1 MIEVNNLHKTFGSA
15 QKNIFTG
22 FGNNKKQNSV
32 IALDGLSFSAK
43 DGEITGILGP
53 NGAGKT
59 TCLRTLYGLLKAD
72 KGNATIDGIDVVND
86 PLGARSRLGIFPD
99 KFGLYERL
107 TAYEQIDYFASI
119 HGLQGEAKHQ
129 AIETI
134 IQDLEMTEL
143 AHRKTL
149 GFSQGQRMKVTLAQA
164 LVHQPK
170 NFVLDEPTRGLDV
183 MSTRVLRN
191 YLARFKEKGHCIL
204 FSSHVMQE
212 VAALCDR
219 VVIVANGKLA
229 AQGTPAELC
238 ELAGES
244 QLEEAFVKIIGSD
257 EGVAA

>member
-1 MIEVNNLHKTFGSA
+1 MIKVDNLHKSFN
-15 QKNIFTG
+15 QVK
-22 FGNNKKQNSV
+22 
-32 IALDGLSFSAK
+32 ALDGLSFEAK

-72 KGNATIDGIDVVND
+72 QGTAIIDTFNVADS
-86 PLGARSRLGIFPD
+86 PLEARARLGIFPD

-119 HGLQGEAKHQ
+119 HGLQGRAKKQ
-129 AIETI
+129 AIE
-134 IQDLEMTEL
+134 QVMVDLDMQSL
-143 AHRKTL
+143 AHRKTV

-164 LVHQPK
+164 LVHQPQ
-170 NFVLDEPTRGLDV
+170 NFGLDEPTRGLDV
-183 MSTRVLRN
+183 MSTRILRN
-191 YLARFKEKGHCIL
+191 YLSEFKRKGHCIL

-219 VVIVANGKLA
+219 VIIVANGKLA
-229 AQGTPAELC
+229 AQGTPQQLC
-238 ELAGES
+238 DLAGES
-244 QLEEAFVKIIGSD
+244 LLEDAFVKLIGSD

>member
-1 MIEVNNLHKTFGSA
+1 MIEVNNLHKSF
-15 QKNIFTG
+15 ID
-22 FGNNKKQNSV
+22 KKNSV
-32 IALDGLSFSAK
+32 KALDGLSFTAK

-59 TCLRTLYGLLKAD
+59 TCLRTLYGLLSAD
-72 KGNATIDGIDVVND
+72 EGFATIDGIKVTED
-86 PLGARSRLGIFPD
+86 PLSARANLGIFPD

-119 HGLQGEAKHQ
+119 HGMTGQSKKQ
-129 AIETI
+129 AIEQVI
-134 IQDLEMTEL
+134 KDLELEDL
-143 AHRKTL
+143 AHRKTV
-149 GFSQGQRMKVTLAQA
+149 GFSQGQRMKVTLAQS

-183 MSTRVLRN
+183 MSTRILRN
-191 YLARFKEKGHCIL
+191 HLAKFKAKGHCIL

-219 VVIVANGKLA
+219 VIIVANGKLA
-229 AQGTPAELC
+229 AQGTPQELC
-238 ELAGES
+238 DLAGETH
-244 QLEEAFVKIIGSD
+244 LEEAFVKLIGSD

>member
-1 MIEVNNLHKTFGSA
+1 MIEVQNLTKSFGDV
-15 QKNIFTG
+15 K
-22 FGNNKKQNSV
+22 
-32 IALDGLSFSAK
+32 ALDGLSFTAK

-72 KGNATIDGIDVVND
+72 AGKAIIDGVNVSD
-86 PLGARSRLGIFPD
+86 NPLKARSLLGIFPD

-107 TAYEQIDYFASI
+107 TAYEQIDYFASL
-119 HGLQGEAKHQ
+119 HGLSGKEKKH
-129 AIETI
+129 AIEEI
-134 IQDLEMTEL
+134 ITDLDMEEL
-143 AHRKTL
+143 AYRRTQ

-164 LVHQPK
+164 LVHQPQ

-183 MSTRVLRN
+183 MSTRILRN
-191 YLARFKEKGHCIL
+191 HLNKFKAKGHCIL

-219 VVIVANGKLA
+219 VIIVANGKLA
-229 AQGTPAELC
+229 AQGTPQELC
-238 ELAGES
+238 ELAGET

>member
-1 MIEVNNLHKTFGSA
+1 MIEVNNLHKS
-15 QKNIFTG
+15 FTD
-22 FGNNKKQNSV
+22 KKKTV
-32 IALDGLSFSAK
+32 KALDGMSFTAK

-59 TCLRTLYGLLKAD
+59 TCLRTLYGLLQAD
-72 KGNATIDGIDVVND
+72 EGSVMVDGINVLED
-86 PLGARSRLGIFPD
+86 PLAVRKRLGIFPD

-107 TAYEQIDYFASI
+107 TAYEQVDYF
-119 HGLQGEAKHQ
+119 
-129 AIETI
+129 
-134 IQDLEMTEL
+134 
-143 AHRKTL
+143 AHRKTV

-191 YLARFKEKGHCIL
+191 HLAKFKAKGHCIL

-219 VVIVANGKLA
+219 VIIVSNGKLA
-229 AQGTPAELC
+229 AQGTPQELC
-238 ELAGES
+238 DLAGEKL
-244 QLEEAFVKIIGSD
+244 LEDAFVKLIGSD

>member
-1 MIEVNNLHKTFGSA
+1 MIEVNNLRKSFGGA
-15 QKNIFTG
+15 
-22 FGNNKKQNSV
+22 KKSFFRKEESPV
-32 IALDGLSFSAK
+32 IALDGLSFIAN
-43 DGEITGILGP
+43 DGEITGVLGP

-72 KGNATIDGIDVVND
+72 EGSATIDGINVVDD
-86 PLGARSRLGIFPD
+86 PLAARARLGIFPD

-119 HGLQGEAKHQ
+119 HGLQGNAKHQ
-129 AIETI
+129 AIETVLH
-134 IQDLEMTEL
+134 DLDMTEL
-143 AHRKTL
+143 AYRKTL

-191 YLARFKEKGHCIL
+191 YLARFKAKGHCIL

-219 VVIVANGKLA
+219 VIIVANGKLA
-229 AQGTPAELC
+229 AQGTPKELC
-238 ELAGES
+238 ELAGETH
-244 QLEEAFVKIIGSD
+244 LEEAFVKIIGSD

>member
-1 MIEVNNLHKTFGSA
+1 LHKSFID
-15 QKNIFTG
+15 KK
-22 FGNNKKQNSV
+22 NKKNTV
-32 IALDGLSFSAK
+32 KALDGLSFTAK

-59 TCLRTLYGLLKAD
+59 TCLRTLYGLLSAD
-72 KGNATIDGIDVVND
+72 QGFATIDDIKVTEN
-86 PLGARSRLGIFPD
+86 PIAARTKLGVFPD

-107 TAYEQIDYFASI
+107 TAYEQIDYFASL
-119 HGLQGEAKHQ
+119 HGMSGKTKAQ
-129 AIETI
+129 AITQI
-134 IQDLEMTEL
+134 IDDLGLTDL
-143 AHRKTL
+143 AHRKTV

-191 YLARFKEKGHCIL
+191 YLATFKAKGHCIL

-219 VVIVANGKLA
+219 VIIVANGKLA
-229 AQGTPAELC
+229 AQGTPQELC
-238 ELAGES
+238 DLASEAL
-244 QLEEAFVKIIGSD
+244 LEDAFVKLIGSD

>member
-1 MIEVNNLHKTFGSA
+1 MIEVQNLAKSFGDV
-15 QKNIFTG
+15 K
-22 FGNNKKQNSV
+22 
-32 IALDGLSFSAK
+32 ALDGLSFTAK

-72 KGNATIDGIDVVND
+72 AGKAIIDGVNVSEN
-86 PLGARSRLGIFPD
+86 PLKARSLLGIFPD

-107 TAYEQIDYFASI
+107 TAYEQIDYFASL
-119 HGLQGEAKHQ
+119 HGLSGKEKKR
-129 AIETI
+129 AIAEVLA
-134 IQDLEMTEL
+134 DLEMEEL
-143 AHRKTL
+143 AYRRTQ

-164 LVHQPK
+164 LVHQPQ

-183 MSTRVLRN
+183 MSTRILRN
-191 YLARFKEKGHCIL
+191 HLNKFKAKGHCIL

-219 VVIVANGKLA
+219 VIIVANGKLA
-229 AQGTPAELC
+229 AQGTPQELC
-238 ELAGES
+238 ELAGET

>member
-1 MIEVNNLHKTFGSA
+1 MIKVDNLHKSFN
-15 QKNIFTG
+15 QVK
-22 FGNNKKQNSV
+22 
-32 IALDGLSFSAK
+32 ALDGLSFEAK

-72 KGNATIDGIDVVND
+72 QGTAIIDTFNVADS
-86 PLGARSRLGIFPD
+86 PLEARARLGIFPD

-119 HGLQGEAKHQ
+119 HGLQGRAKKQ
-129 AIETI
+129 AIE
-134 IQDLEMTEL
+134 QVMVDLDMQSL
-143 AHRKTL
+143 AHRKTV

-164 LVHQPK
+164 LVHQPQ

-183 MSTRVLRN
+183 MSTRILRN
-191 YLARFKEKGHCIL
+191 YLSEFKRKGHCIL

-219 VVIVANGKLA
+219 VIIVANGKLA
-229 AQGTPAELC
+229 AQGTPQQLC
-238 ELAGES
+238 DLAGES
-244 QLEEAFVKIIGSD
+244 LLEDAFVKLIGSD

>member
-1 MIEVNNLHKTFGSA
+1 MIEVNNLHKAFKVN
-15 QKNIFTG
+15 KNVV
-22 FGNNKKQNSV
+22 K
-32 IALDGLSFSAK
+32 ALDGLSFVAK

-72 KGNATIDGIDVVND
+72 EGSAIIDGIQIADD
-86 PLGARSRLGIFPD
+86 PLAARARLGIFPD

-119 HGLQGEAKHQ
+119 HGMQGSNKKR
-129 AIETI
+129 AIEQILTELDM
-134 IQDLEMTEL
+134 QEL
-143 AHRKTL
+143 AHRKTV

-191 YLARFKEKGHCIL
+191 YLAKFKAKGHCIL

-219 VVIVANGKLA
+219 VIIVANGKLA
-229 AQGTPAELC
+229 AQGTPQELC
-238 ELAGES
+238 DLAGEIL
-244 QLEEAFVKIIGSD
+244 LEDAFVKLIGSD

>member
-1 MIEVNNLHKTFGSA
+1 MIEVQNLHKSFKS
-15 QKNIFTG
+15 
-22 FGNNKKQNSV
+22 KKQTV
-32 IALDGLSFSAK
+32 KALDGLSFTAK

-72 KGNATIDGIDVVND
+72 EGFATIDGIKVTEE
-86 PLGARSRLGIFPD
+86 PLKARARLGIFPD

-119 HGLQGEAKHQ
+119 HGLQGKAKHQ
-129 AIETI
+129 AIETVI
-134 IQDLEMTEL
+134 DELEMSEL
-143 AHRKTL
+143 AHRKTV

-183 MSTRVLRN
+183 MSTRILRN
-191 YLARFKEKGHCIL
+191 YLASHREKGHCIL

-219 VVIVANGKLA
+219 VIIVANGRLA
-229 AQGTPAELC
+229 AQGTPQELC
-238 ELAGES
+238 DLAGEPL
-244 QLEEAFVKIIGSD
+244 LEDAFVKLIGSD

>member
-1 MIEVNNLHKTFGSA
+1 MIEVTNLHKSFLRA
-15 QKNIFTG
+15 
-22 FGNNKKQNSV
+22 KKQQV
-32 IALDGLSFSAK
+32 KALNGLSFTAK

-72 KGNATIDGIDVVND
+72 SGSAVIDGIQVSES
-86 PLGARSRLGIFPD
+86 PIEARAKLGIFPD

-119 HGLQGEAKHQ
+119 HGLHGFAKHQ

-134 IQDLEMTEL
+134 IQELDMQEL
-143 AHRKTL
+143 AHRKTQ

-164 LVHQPK
+164 LVHQPQ

-183 MSTRVLRN
+183 MSTRVLRD
-191 YLARFKEKGHCIL
+191 YLARFRDKGHCIL

-219 VVIVANGKLA
+219 VIIVANGKLA
-229 AQGTPAELC
+229 AEGTPEQLC
-238 ELAGES
+238 DLAGEPL
-244 QLEEAFVKIIGSD
+244 LEDAFVKLIGSD

>member
-1 MIEVNNLHKTFGSA
+1 MIEVNSLCKSFGGT
-15 QKNIFTG
+15 KKG
-22 FGNNKKQNSV
+22 FFGKKEKPV
-32 IALDGLSFSAK
+32 IALDGLSFTAN

-59 TCLRTLYGLLKAD
+59 TCLRTLYGLLNAD
-72 KGNATIDGIDVVND
+72 EGSATIDGINVVDN
-86 PLGARSRLGIFPD
+86 PLAARARLGIFPD

-119 HGLQGEAKHQ
+119 HGLQGNVKHQ
-129 AIETI
+129 AIEAVI
-134 IQDLEMTEL
+134 NDLEMTEL
-143 AHRKTL
+143 AHRRTL

-183 MSTRVLRN
+183 MSTRVLRR
-191 YLARFKEKGHCIL
+191 YLARFRDKGHCIL

-219 VVIVANGKLA
+219 VIIVANGKLA
-229 AQGTPAELC
+229 AQGTPKELC
-238 ELAGES
+238 ELAGET

>member
-1 MIEVNNLHKTFGSA
+1 MIEVNNLHKSFIDKKDK
-15 QKNIFTG
+15 KNPV
-22 FGNNKKQNSV
+22 K
-32 IALDGLSFSAK
+32 ALDGLSFTAN

-59 TCLRTLYGLLKAD
+59 TCLRTLYGLLSAD
-72 KGNATIDGIDVVND
+72 EGFATIDGIRVTED
-86 PLGARSRLGIFPD
+86 PIAARANLGVFPD

-107 TAYEQIDYFASI
+107 TAYEQIDYFASL
-119 HGLQGEAKHQ
+119 HGMTGKAKSEAIDQVIK
-129 AIETI
+129 
-134 IQDLEMTEL
+134 DLELGEL
-143 AHRKTL
+143 AHRKTV

-191 YLARFKEKGHCIL
+191 HLAKFKAKGHCIL

-219 VVIVANGKLA
+219 VIIVANGKIA
-229 AQGTPAELC
+229 AQGTPQELC
-238 ELAGES
+238 DLAGET
-244 QLEEAFVKIIGSD
+244 QLEEAFVKLIGSD

>member
-1 MIEVNNLHKTFGSA
+1 MIEVNNLHKSFTASK
-15 QKNIFTG
+15 QKV
-22 FGNNKKQNSV
+22 K
-32 IALDGLSFSAK
+32 ALDGLSFTAK

-72 KGNATIDGIDVVND
+72 EGSAIIDGINVSEK
-86 PLGARSRLGIFPD
+86 PLEARARLGIFPD

-119 HGLQGEAKHQ
+119 HGLQGAEKKQ
-129 AIETI
+129 AIEQVI
-134 IQDLEMTEL
+134 KDLDMQEL
-143 AHRKTL
+143 APRKTQ

-164 LVHQPK
+164 LVHQPQ

-191 YLARFKEKGHCIL
+191 YLAKFKAKGHCIL

-219 VVIVANGKLA
+219 VIIVANGKIA
-229 AQGTPAELC
+229 AEGTPQELC
-238 ELAGES
+238 DLAGEAI
-244 QLEEAFVKIIGSD
+244 LEDAFVKLIGSD
-257 EGVAA
+257 EGVAS

>member
-1 MIEVNNLHKTFGSA
+1 MIQVNNLRKTFSGS
-15 QKNIFTG
+15 
-22 FGNNKKQNSV
+22 KKQSPV
-32 IALDGLSFSAK
+32 IALDGLSFTAN

-59 TCLRTLYGLLKAD
+59 TCLRTLYGLLSAD
-72 KGNATIDGIDVVND
+72 EGFATIDGIHVTED
-86 PLGARSRLGIFPD
+86 PLAARARLGIFPD

-107 TAYEQIDYFASI
+107 TAYEQIDYFASL
-119 HGLQGEAKHQ
+119 HGLTGQAKKD
-129 AIETI
+129 AIEAVLT
-134 IQDLEMTEL
+134 DLDMHEL
-143 AHRKTL
+143 AHRKTA

-164 LVHQPK
+164 LVHQPQ

-191 YLARFKEKGHCIL
+191 YLSKFKEKGHCIL

-219 VVIVANGKLA
+219 VIIVANGKLA
-229 AQGTPAELC
+229 AQGTPQELC
-238 ELAGES
+238 ELAGET
-244 QLEEAFVKIIGSD
+244 QLEEAFVKLIGSD

>member
-1 MIEVNNLHKTFGSA
+1 MIEVNNLHKTF
-15 QKNIFTG
+15 KM
-22 FGNNKKQNSV
+22 KKQSV
-32 IALDGLSFSAK
+32 KALDGLSFTAK

-59 TCLRTLYGLLKAD
+59 TCLRTLYGLLSAD
-72 KGNATIDGIDVVND
+72 EGYATIDGIKVSDD
-86 PLGARSRLGIFPD
+86 PLGARAKLGIFPD

-107 TAYEQIDYFASI
+107 TAYEQIDYFASL
-119 HGLQGEAKHQ
+119 HGLQGKAKHQ

-134 IQDLEMTEL
+134 IKELDMEEL
-143 AHRKTL
+143 AHRKSA
-149 GFSQGQRMKVTLAQA
+149 GFSQGQRMKVTLAQS
-164 LVHQPK
+164 LVHQPQ

-191 YLARFKEKGHCIL
+191 HLNKFKEKGHCIL

-219 VVIVANGKLA
+219 VIIVANGRLA
-229 AQGTPAELC
+229 AEGTPEELC
-238 ELAGES
+238 QLAGET
-244 QLEEAFVKIIGSD
+244 QLEEAFVKLIGSD

>member
-1 MIEVNNLHKTFGSA
+1 MIEVNDLHKSFLRT
-15 QKNIFTG
+15 
-22 FGNNKKQNSV
+22 KKQQV
-32 IALDGLSFSAK
+32 KALNGLSFTAK

-72 KGNATIDGIDVVND
+72 SGSAVVDGIQVSKS
-86 PLGARSRLGIFPD
+86 PIEARAKLGIFPD

-119 HGLQGEAKHQ
+119 HGLEGQTKHE
-129 AIETI
+129 AIEAI
-134 IQDLEMTEL
+134 IKDLEMEEL
-143 AHRKTL
+143 AHRKTQ

-164 LVHQPK
+164 LVHKPQ

-191 YLARFKEKGHCIL
+191 FLAKYREKGHCIL

-219 VVIVANGKLA
+219 VIIVANGRLA
-229 AQGTPAELC
+229 AEGTPAELC
-238 ELAGES
+238 DLAGEPL
-244 QLEEAFVKIIGSD
+244 LEDAFVKLIGSD

>member
-1 MIEVNNLHKTFGSA
+1 MIEVNNLHKAFNA
-15 QKNIFTG
+15 
-22 FGNNKKQNSV
+22 KKET
-32 IALDGLSFSAK
+32 ITALDGLSFQAN

-59 TCLRTLYGLLKAD
+59 TCLRTLYGLLSAD
-72 KGNATIDGIDVVND
+72 KGDAKIDGIVVTEN
-86 PLGARSRLGIFPD
+86 PLAARARLGIFPD

-107 TAYEQIDYFASI
+107 TAYEQIDYFASL
-119 HGLQGEAKHQ
+119 HGLSGNKKKQ

-134 IQDLEMTEL
+134 IAELEMEEL
-143 AHRKTL
+143 AHRKTA

-164 LVHQPK
+164 LVHQPQ

-191 YLARFKEKGHCIL
+191 YLSKFKAKGHCIL

-219 VVIVANGKLA
+219 VIIVANGKLA
-229 AQGTPAELC
+229 AQGTPDELC
-238 ELAGES
+238 ALAGES
-244 QLEEAFVKIIGSD
+244 QLEEAFVKLIGSD

>member
-1 MIEVNNLHKTFGSA
+1 MIEVNNLHKSFKTV
-15 QKNIFTG
+15 K
-22 FGNNKKQNSV
+22 
-32 IALDGLSFSAK
+32 ALDGLSFQAN

-72 KGNATIDGIDVVND
+72 EGNAVIDGIEVSKQ
-86 PLGARSRLGIFPD
+86 PLDARAKLGIFPD

-119 HGLQGEAKHQ
+119 HGMTGNAKKEA
-129 AIETI
+129 INNI
-134 IQDLEMTEL
+134 IKDLDMEEL
-143 AHRKTL
+143 AHRKTA

-164 LVHQPK
+164 LVHQPQ

-183 MSTRVLRN
+183 MSTRVLRD
-191 YLARFKEKGHCIL
+191 YLNKFKEKGHCIL

-219 VVIVANGKLA
+219 VIIVANGRLA
-229 AQGTPAELC
+229 AQGTPEELC
-238 ELAGES
+238 ALAGEE
-244 QLEEAFVKIIGSD
+244 QLEEAFVKLIGSD